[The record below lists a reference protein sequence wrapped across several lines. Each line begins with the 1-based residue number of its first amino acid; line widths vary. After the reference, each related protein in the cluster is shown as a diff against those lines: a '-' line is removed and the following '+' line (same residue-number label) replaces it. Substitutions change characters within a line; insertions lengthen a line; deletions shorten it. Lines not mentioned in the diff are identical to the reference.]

1 MLCYDSNPNIPT
13 VLALTQ
19 VLVLCPASLLMLSL
33 TWASLKIGFQ
43 HPAISQCWNHDVEK
57 NVPFWP
63 LSSSA
68 IHQRVPHSVLC
79 IEVRPG
85 VSEPQRNGPGFTC
98 STRSWLEVVVVQEGV
113 VLCGS
118 GGVLRVYFLLAG
130 PNNW

>member
-1 MLCYDSNPNIPT
+1 
-13 VLALTQ
+13 
-19 VLVLCPASLLMLSL
+19 MLSL
-33 TWASLKIGFQ
+33 TWAPLKIGFQ

-68 IHQRVPHSVLC
+68 DHQRVPHSVLC
-79 IEVRPG
+79 IEARAWSFRTTEKWTWIHMEHQELAG
-85 VSEPQRNGPGFTC
+85 GRGGG
-98 STRSWLEVVVVQEGV
+98 EGV

-118 GGVLRVYFLLAG
+118 GGVLRMYFLLAG